1 MSDETVNTDVNSENK
16 NQTKPDPTPN
26 SGENMIPKS
35 RFDQINQQKKEAL
48 DALKS
53 VADELASDVP
63 EDFKNLVP
71 DLAPAQKI
79 EWIRKAQKSGI
90 FNDQKNDG
98 LDSKRHPWR

>member
-1 MSDETVNTDVNSENK
+1 M
-16 NQTKPDPTPN
+16 
-26 SGENMIPKS
+26 
-35 RFDQINQQKKEAL
+35 QKKEAL

-53 VADELASDVP
+53 VADLMAEDVP

-98 LDSKRHPWR
+98 LDSKRPKGGKPPLDTSKMQPMEMMSHGYK